1 MESHRAG
8 SEAVSAHELSRA
20 DKALFDRIARDY
32 VSKDLKECC
41 RVARRQRLRQT
52 LRSLPVPMGRIL
64 EVGCGGGFTAQ
75 YLEGLFESYTGVDH
89 SAELIRYAQAHNGGP
104 NRAFVCSDILDFRTG
119 DRFDLILMIGVL
131 HPIPEPRAALEKLRG
146 LLSPHG
152 VVAVNEPQSGNPLVS
167 ALRWVRKRVDSN
179 YSSDQVEFSEPEIV
193 RLFEDAGYTCESHPQ
208 GVLSTPFAETQPL
221 PQALALP
228 LARLATAVDPLLEDL
243 LATSRLGRLAW
254 NTVVV
259 GRPA

>member
-89 SAELIRYAQAHNGGP
+89 SA
-104 NRAFVCSDILDFRTG
+104 DIGRHRKLT
-119 DRFDLILMIGVL
+119 
-131 HPIPEPRAALEKLRG
+131 PRRHE
-146 LLSPHG
+146 
-152 VVAVNEPQSGNPLVS
+152 N
-167 ALRWVRKRVDSN
+167 
-179 YSSDQVEFSEPEIV
+179 
-193 RLFEDAGYTCESHPQ
+193 
-208 GVLSTPFAETQPL
+208 
-221 PQALALP
+221 
-228 LARLATAVDPLLEDL
+228 
-243 LATSRLGRLAW
+243 
-254 NTVVV
+254 
-259 GRPA
+259 